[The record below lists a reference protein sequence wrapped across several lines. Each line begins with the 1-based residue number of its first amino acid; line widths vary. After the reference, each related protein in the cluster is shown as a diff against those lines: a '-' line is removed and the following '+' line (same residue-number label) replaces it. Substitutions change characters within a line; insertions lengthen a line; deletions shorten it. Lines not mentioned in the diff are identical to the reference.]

1 MNLNVIKKF
10 ADETF
15 WKFVMVGVI
24 NTLVGSAIA
33 FFCLNVLDMSLK
45 LSSAMNYFL
54 TSILSYFLNKHFT
67 FKAKE
72 NSVGQVL
79 RFALNILVCWFL
91 AYEVAERVAL
101 WSLGFLAPKLRDNLA
116 MLIGMGLFVI
126 LNYIGQRFFA
136 FRAEKKTDKESADE

>member
-1 MNLNVIKKF
+1 MNINVIKKF

-15 WKFVMVGVI
+15 WKFVIVGVI

-33 FFCLNVLDMSLK
+33 FFCLNVLEMSVK

-67 FKAKE
+67 FKSKE
-72 NSVGQVL
+72 NSLNQVL
-79 RFALNILVCWFL
+79 RFALNIFVCWFL
-91 AYEVAERVAL
+91 AYEVAERIAL
-101 WSLGFLAPKLRDNLA
+101 ASLSFLAPKVRDNLA

-126 LNYIGQRFFA
+126 LNYTGQRFFA
-136 FRAEKKTDKESADE
+136 FRKESKEDKESADE